1 MKTEKM
7 PTTPHQWHL
16 FRRLE
21 AAGCPIDWDGLA
33 EPCSP
38 LRVIHEPAA
47 LGTEI
52 FPLGD
57 RTALVFRVRIIA
69 AVPFTISWIGL
80 STDWPRESL
89 SLLGTQD
96 NAGCFRTCC
105 GGEVRLAARGLLNSR
120 IRHRV
125 LRRGEWISGYI
136 ALLSG
141 AAAPPCS
148 KKRQATLS
156 ILDPFDRSYPYD
168 LVLDNSQQI
177 AGDGDNECR
186 FLTADQLAQERAAY
200 LEAEAAK
207 VQQDAELKSRPK
219 KSALIEVIDRM
230 ILDTEREN
238 EAAAKKDSKERECT
252 PAADAG
258 HRPLKEGI
266 CDKAS

>member
-1 MKTEKM
+1 M

-148 KKRQATLS
+148 KKREATLW

-207 VQQDAELKSRPK
+207 VQRDAELKSRPK
-219 KSALIEVIDRM
+219 KSAFIEFLDQM

-258 HRPLKEGI
+258 HGPLKEGI